1 MAVPKVSRLSPP
13 FCLSA
18 LWQPLHR
25 FLKIGE
31 TCSSKLILAG
41 FFASSPRDGVAAAG
55 AIANPPRTA
64 ARDSLVRIG
73 SGLAGGRGPASS
85 RAGPLVSESWAG
97 GIRVGRPG
105 ESSRRVGRVFEAHL

>member
-25 FLKIGE
+25 FLKIRE

-41 FFASSPRDGVAAAG
+41 FFSSPPGDGVAAAG
-55 AIANPPRTA
+55 AIATPPRTA

-73 SGLAGGRGPASS
+73 LGLAGGRGPASG
-85 RAGPLVSESWAG
+85 RPIGLGILG
-97 GIRVGRPG
+97 GWDRVGAAS
-105 ESSRRVGRVFEAHL
+105 EAFVGWAPPTDPS